1 MAVVTGRDSGRR
13 RGHLIALLLPVLVA
27 GRDVPAAV
35 AQEAAELVAARR
47 TAGGTGLVAADRVV
61 EVRRA
66 GNEVSYVVAAS

>member
-1 MAVVTGRDSGRR
+1 MAVVIGRDSGRR
-13 RGHLIALLLPVLVA
+13 RGHLIALLPVLVA
-27 GRDVPAAV
+27 GRGVPAAV